1 MPRVRVTRRFVRE
14 AVCPPERQKIDFFD
28 TQQTGFLLE
37 VRRSGGKTFYQRYT
51 DRGGRTRQF
60 RIGPADIVSLS
71 AARRKGRGVVAQ
83 ALIGPDPKEHRAQL
97 RSIPTLDELIR
108 ERYLPHVRSYKRS
121 WRTDESLFRVH
132 VIPTI
137 GSRYL
142 DTIHSEDIA
151 SIIQRMRSVQ

>member
-1 MPRVRVTRRFVRE
+1 MPRVRVTRRFVRK

-60 RIGPADIVSLS
+60 RIGPADVLSLS
-71 AARRKGRGVVAQ
+71 AARRRGRAVVAQ
-83 ALIGPDPKEHRAQL
+83 ALIGPDPQDHRAQL
-97 RSIPTLDELIR
+97 RSIPTLEEFVR
-108 ERYLPHVRSYKRS
+108 ERFLPHVQSYKRS

-132 VIPTI
+132 VMPMI
-137 GSRYL
+137 GSHYRRYHPT
-142 DTIHSEDIA
+142 DAI
-151 SIIQRMRSVQ
+151 